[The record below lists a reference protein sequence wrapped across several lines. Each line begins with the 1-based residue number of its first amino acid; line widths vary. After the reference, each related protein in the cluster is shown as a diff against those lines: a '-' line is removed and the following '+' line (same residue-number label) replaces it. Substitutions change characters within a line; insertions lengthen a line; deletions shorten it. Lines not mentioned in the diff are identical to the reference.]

1 MSKIGDYVH
10 YHAKNYLQYGTSQR
24 NAEQAVSKEFWIKV
38 KQDMRAKVTA
48 QRYNNADIKK
58 IQDQY
63 NHYRKV
69 VTSSKKMQPIR
80 DKILELLLKKS
91 SVDKNSMEINWDA
104 GGIQLANDSQIKN
117 QIEALKKMKGQHQV
131 PHDISHARLTKTVKN
146 FINFYKDK
154 LSTIKE
160 VDRIEHISQVLKE
173 ADSVL
178 EDMTKAHNDYIR
190 EHRKNLQGIAVSEEI
205 LAKETADQI
214 IKSVQ
219 QAFAMESIGAV
230 ANLIGNFEE
239 YIAAAVNLAAQGL
252 SLKTIL
258 SSIQEGISQG
268 GARITKGT
276 IQSDLVELDQEL
288 AKELN
293 SSFTKKD
300 ENGEYIYKTSYNS
313 QSKVDA
319 VFTAKLNKKL
329 ENTKL
334 SIKNYNLSSSR
345 AVSLV
350 TNSPLS
356 TFLFNMGDVNL
367 TNHFLN
373 IFAAHPDIS
382 EVSLFSECRKEAE
395 TSLAYYLL
403 WAAISGK
410 GTGKEEDSV
419 ADIFVVN
426 DNKSDT
432 GVKMWDIGS
441 LVQTIVNKSELNNS
455 LIIAPALNMISL
467 ENSYGKGEAIQK
479 RLSRLIINTHAI
491 KIKVAIS
498 ASVLR

>member
-1 MSKIGDYVH
+1 MAS
-10 YHAKNYLQYGTSQR
+10 A
-24 NAEQAVSKEFWIKV
+24 
-38 KQDMRAKVTA
+38 
-48 QRYNNADIKK
+48 
-58 IQDQY
+58 
-63 NHYRKV
+63 
-69 VTSSKKMQPIR
+69 
-80 DKILELLLKKS
+80 ILG
-91 SVDKNSMEINWDA
+91 V
-104 GGIQLANDSQIKN
+104 
-117 QIEALKKMKGQHQV
+117 
-131 PHDISHARLTKTVKN
+131 
-146 FINFYKDK
+146 
-154 LSTIKE
+154 
-160 VDRIEHISQVLKE
+160 
-173 ADSVL
+173 
-178 EDMTKAHNDYIR
+178 
-190 EHRKNLQGIAVSEEI
+190 
-205 LAKETADQI
+205 
-214 IKSVQ
+214 
-219 QAFAMESIGAV
+219 
-230 ANLIGNFEE
+230 E
-239 YIAAAVNLAAQGL
+239 Y
-252 SLKTIL
+252 
-258 SSIQEGISQG
+258 
-268 GARITKGT
+268 
-276 IQSDLVELDQEL
+276 
-288 AKELN
+288 
-293 SSFTKKD
+293 F
-300 ENGEYIYKTSYNS
+300 YKTSFNS

-441 LVQTIVNKSELNNS
+441 LVQTIVFFTSEFK
-455 LIIAPALNMISL
+455 A
-467 ENSYGKGEAIQK
+467 
-479 RLSRLIINTHAI
+479 SRCCFPM
-491 KIKVAIS
+491 
-498 ASVLR
+498 